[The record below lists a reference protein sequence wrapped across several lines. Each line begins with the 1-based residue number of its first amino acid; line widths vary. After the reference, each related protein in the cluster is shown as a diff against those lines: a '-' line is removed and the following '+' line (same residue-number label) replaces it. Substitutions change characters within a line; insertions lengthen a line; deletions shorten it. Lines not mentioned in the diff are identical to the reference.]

1 MLKFIMKRGTGK
13 TSRLIDLAMA
23 TNGLIVVA
31 NPVNKKYVEERAKS
45 MGYQDVPHIV
55 DVKNIDRFYGVDNV
69 LDNVFIDE
77 ADAVLKVL
85 LSNCN
90 IKAITLSE
98 VD

>member
-1 MLKFIMKRGTGK
+1 MLKFIMKRGSGK
-13 TSRLIDLAMA
+13 TSRLIDSAMA

-31 NPVNKKYVEERAKS
+31 SPGNKKYVEERAKA
-45 MGYQDVPHIV
+45 MGYQDVPHVV
-55 DVKNIDRFYGVDNV
+55 DVMSVDRFCGVDNV

-98 VD
+98 VG